1 MGEIISIEN
10 DKFKMK
16 EGIRKLR
23 IALFVGNIIAVIP
36 VFLIALFNVP
46 AADDFS
52 MAFEVHEAFLE
63 SGSVF
68 AAIFKGIYMG
78 YWYYMNW
85 TGYFFSDALTALAPS
100 VFHESLYFLGTF
112 GILIMFSF
120 GFWFFMRQ
128 LLTKTLRLGNDITGC
143 ITSITYAILLHTLP
157 VNARCE
163 SFFWYSGAI
172 NYMFMFSLSL
182 LWLGLMIKLA
192 TDVDTKL
199 YAKLLISLL
208 GFLLGGANYMTALS
222 MAIISACILFIAV
235 YYSVFDGA
243 DADRKFNMSR
253 YKLTAICLKLSSV
266 RKLVMPSIFMIVGF
280 ICSVVAPGNSVRSKE
295 TFFGPVKTVLISIY
309 YTLERMFG
317 EWLTFPVMFMLAL
330 LVPFLWKAAG
340 KIRKFYKFEHPVL
353 FGAFAILLASAN
365 ITPPLYATGNII
377 AGRIQGIYYMQGM
390 LLLIL
395 LVGYLCGWVRV
406 HVKVSSFKDFQGVY
420 VFVTLIFVV
429 GSCFAIKADPHV
441 YTGTSAVYDL
451 ATGKAGTYKAEFKE
465 RLKVLKD
472 DSVKDVKL
480 KPYSV
485 KPELLYFS
493 DITDDASDWL
503 NNAVAEYY
511 HKDSV
516 VLDKKN

>member
-16 EGIRKLR
+16 EGVRKLR
-23 IALFVGNIIAVIP
+23 IALFIGNVIAVIP
-36 VFLIALFNVP
+36 IFLMALYNVP

-52 MAFEVHEAFLE
+52 MAYEVHEAFME

-68 AAIFKGIYMG
+68 AAIFKAVYMG

-100 VFHESLYFLGTF
+100 VFHEGLYFLGTWCV
-112 GILIMFSF
+112 LLMFSF
-120 GFWFFMRQ
+120 GLWFFMRQ
-128 LLTKTLRLGNDITGC
+128 LLTKTLRLGSDISGC
-143 ITSITYAILLHTLP
+143 ITSIIYVILLHTLP
-157 VNARCE
+157 AEARCE

-182 LWLGLMIKLA
+182 LWMGLLIKLA
-192 TDVDTKL
+192 TDQETKL
-199 YAKLLISLL
+199 YKKLLLSLL
-208 GFLLGGANYMTALS
+208 GFLLGGANYMTGLS
-222 MAIISACILFIAV
+222 TAIVSACILFIAA

-243 DADRKFNMSR
+243 DAERKLNMSR

-266 RKLVMPSIFMIVGF
+266 RKLVMPAVFMIVGF
-280 ICSVVAPGNSVRSKE
+280 IVAVVAPGNAKRSAE
-295 TFFGPVKTVLISIY
+295 AYYGPVKTVMISIY

-317 EWLTFPVMFMLAL
+317 EWITFPVIFLMAL
-330 LVPFLWKAAG
+330 LVPFMWKAAG
-340 KIRKFYKFEHPVL
+340 RIRKFYKFEHPVL

-377 AGRIQGIYYMQGM
+377 AGRIIGIYYMQSM

-395 LVGYLCGWVRV
+395 LEGYLCGWFRA
-406 HVKVSSFKDFQGVY
+406 HVKVSSFKDFSGVY
-420 VFVTLIFVV
+420 IFVAIIFV
-429 GSCFAIKADPHV
+429 IGSCLAIKADPHI
-441 YTGTSAVYDL
+441 YTGTSAVFDM
-451 ATGKAGTYKAEFKE
+451 ATGKAGTYKAEFSE

-472 DSVKDVKL
+472 DSIKDVRL

-485 KPELLYFS
+485 RPELLYFS
-493 DITDDASDWL
+493 DITDDTSDWL

-516 VLDKKN
+516 ALDKTN